1 MLEFFTA
8 WGAELIMG
16 LVATAISSFFVY
28 RNKELK
34 KELDKAKQY
43 DKDQEK
49 EEIQVMI
56 DNSVVGLK
64 EEHQHMDADLDKK
77 LEPLY
82 IEMENLREF
91 ARQTNIDKDN
101 MKQLLLDSWKFRLKT
116 LCTMHIEHGEIT
128 MAQLTQL
135 QEFFSCYEGLGGNGV
150 VKQLYERA
158 VALPIKLEEQ
168 QTK

>member
-16 LVATAISSFFVY
+16 LVATAISSFFIY

-64 EEHQHMDADLDKK
+64 EEH
-77 LEPLY
+77 
-82 IEMENLREF
+82 
-91 ARQTNIDKDN
+91 
-101 MKQLLLDSWKFRLKT
+101 
-116 LCTMHIEHGEIT
+116 
-128 MAQLTQL
+128 
-135 QEFFSCYEGLGGNGV
+135 
-150 VKQLYERA
+150 
-158 VALPIKLEEQ
+158 
-168 QTK
+168 